1 MDKQKK
7 VRAFI
12 SPDFF
17 CLSELFCFLFQC
29 LFDVNG
35 IERYRTS
42 AQFWDVE
49 TLQTVVVKARL
60 LLWEYKWLVGLA
72 LPVDI
77 TEVRFA
83 VDAIIP
89 FTDEDKPFTGMRPA
103 VIGIALLAVYD
114 AEAVYLSGLQVE
126 HTEVCLWMPDREGA
140 IVGNGEEAVSSV
152 GTYLRMAYRAL
163 RIERIYLRTECSR
176 PVFEWDADKSIF
188 QTLQILCLQIFPVG
202 YAIVDVSAVGRE
214 GREGLEFCAVA
225 GERR

>member
-1 MDKQKK
+1 MINKK
-7 VRAFI
+7 
-12 SPDFF
+12 SPSLHKPGLF

-42 AQFWDVE
+42 AQFRDVE

-89 FTDEDKPFTGMRPA
+89 FADEDKTFTGMRPA
-103 VIGIALLAVYD
+103 VIGVALLAVHNV
-114 AEAVYLSGLQVE
+114 ETVGLA
-126 HTEVCLWMPDREGA
+126 CL
-140 IVGNGEEAVSSV
+140 
-152 GTYLRMAYRAL
+152 
-163 RIERIYLRTECSR
+163 
-176 PVFEWDADKSIF
+176 
-188 QTLQILCLQIFPVG
+188 
-202 YAIVDVSAVGRE
+202 
-214 GREGLEFCAVA
+214 
-225 GERR
+225 